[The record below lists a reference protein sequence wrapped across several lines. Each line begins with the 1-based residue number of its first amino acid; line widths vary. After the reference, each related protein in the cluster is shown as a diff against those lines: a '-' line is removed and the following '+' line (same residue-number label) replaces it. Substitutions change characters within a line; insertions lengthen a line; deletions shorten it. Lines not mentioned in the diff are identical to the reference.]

1 MCTEQPRQA
10 LRLAIVSTD
19 SFGIDSVMIDSY
31 SHTLPCWC
39 HNTVFVGKRPVS
51 LGHSYTHED
60 YISARFLPADRRFGL
75 LGGPILL
82 RGTKQATGRPAPW
95 EAEALLAGARVCWEA
110 VTASREAPALE
121 RPREARRQAPLLGG
135 LKRLAAG

>member
-1 MCTEQPRQA
+1 MMT
-10 LRLAIVSTD
+10 RLTADCVVLGVVLCSRAATCEDPGARTRPDTDYCSTA
-19 SFGIDSVMIDSY
+19 VL
-31 SHTLPCWC
+31 T
-39 HNTVFVGKRPVS
+39 TVLWV
-51 LGHSYTHED
+51 LWYCI
-60 YISARFLPADRRFGL
+60 ISARFLPADRRFGL